1 MSMVATEN
9 VAQIDKMIVYIL
21 IANTKNSF
29 NLFFQKVTCAL

>member
-21 IANTKNSF
+21 IANTKGILN
-29 NLFFQKVTCAL
+29 QIKA